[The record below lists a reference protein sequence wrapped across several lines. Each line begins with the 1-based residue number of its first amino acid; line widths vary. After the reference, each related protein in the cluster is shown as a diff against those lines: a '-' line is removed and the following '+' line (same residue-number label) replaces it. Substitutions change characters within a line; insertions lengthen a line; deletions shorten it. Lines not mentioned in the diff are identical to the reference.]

1 MYIHVYI
8 YVYTYIHIY
17 THVNMCACVRIY
29 VYVYTYIYTYI
40 YMNICKSHH
49 LHHSSEKVSLL
60 RSIYILNIHIYNQM
74 HANIKENI
82 YYGSTQNTECTQK
95 EYTECTKMH

>member
-1 MYIHVYI
+1 MS
-8 YVYTYIHIY
+8 T
-17 THVNMCACVRIY
+17 CVRVC
-29 VYVYTYIYTYI
+29 VYMYI

-82 YYGSTQNTECTQK
+82 YYRSTQNTECTQK